1 MLKGKKKKKS
11 KTCFSSVHSEHS
23 KATAGAVTPA
33 WGAEHR
39 WHHYGEVCGE
49 HKVAPTPLQ
58 SFSPVLGGLGGR
70 QEPPALGSS
79 HCICNTSEK
88 QLADVTTGWS
98 TGQHRG
104 TASFGEGASA
114 PPWEWL
120 VEADSR
126 SLKSNGA

>member
-1 MLKGKKKKKS
+1 MP
-11 KTCFSSVHSEHS
+11 
-23 KATAGAVTPA
+23 PA

-39 WHHYGEVCGE
+39 WHHYDEVCGE

-58 SFSPVLGGLGGR
+58 SFSPVLGGLEGR

-88 QLADVTTGWS
+88 QLADVTAGWS

-120 VEADSR
+120 VEADSS

>member
-1 MLKGKKKKKS
+1 MP
-11 KTCFSSVHSEHS
+11 
-23 KATAGAVTPA
+23 PA

-39 WHHYGEVCGE
+39 WHHYDEVCGE

-58 SFSPVLGGLGGR
+58 SFSPVLGGLEGR

-88 QLADVTTGWS
+88 QLADVTAGWS

-114 PPWEWL
+114 PPREWL
-120 VEADSR
+120 VEADSS